1 LYAFLTFYMYV
12 MYMLLPCFLSHT
24 R

>member
-1 LYAFLTFYMYV
+1 LYALLTFYIYF

-24 R
+24 L